1 MVKKGHCGSVGKGD
15 ESLLSHFYHVG
26 RNGFG
31 LRRRLTKKDRIN
43 KNWMVEKEQ
52 KRKSLENQ
60 FRVEMGTKR
69 EGKEPGSA
77 REMDD

>member
-15 ESLLSHFYHVG
+15 ESFLSHFCRIR

-31 LRRRLTKKDRIN
+31 LRRRLTKKHRIN
-43 KNWMVEKEQ
+43 ENWLVEKEQ
-52 KRKSLENQ
+52 KKKSSENQ

-69 EGKEPGSA
+69 EGKELGNV